1 MLIVLAYNIQK
12 LFRIIEGKT
21 RMDYWVVPND
31 LKPEIPKTFKKKKK
45 KTKISGNAKLK
56 MNTNTKEKG
65 AVKLLVS

>member
-1 MLIVLAYNIQK
+1 
-12 LFRIIEGKT
+12 
-21 RMDYWVVPND
+21 MDYWVVPND